1 MELASICTFVHLQ
14 GLLWE
19 GPARSTAGTCPCL
32 SGMCS
37 LVAERD
43 PKQIIARVIGDNSGK
58 GQLDEGEQEGE
69 GQEWDRNAFL
79 RK

>member
-1 MELASICTFVHLQ
+1 MELSFICAFVHLQ

-19 GPARSTAGTCPCL
+19 GPASSTEGTCPCL

-58 GQLDEGEQEGE
+58 GQFDEGEHEGE
-69 GQEWDRNAFL
+69 GQEWDGNAFL
-79 RK
+79 RN